1 MKIENILLD
10 HDGTLKIADFG
21 LAGPTMGRDGD
32 GYLETKCGT
41 LLYMAPEIHQ
51 GKPYKGTQVDIFA
64 CGVILFMICLGDCPF
79 G

>member
-32 GYLETKCGT
+32 GYLETKCDT
-41 LLYMAPEIHQ
+41 LLYMAPEIH
-51 GKPYKGTQVDIFA
+51 
-64 CGVILFMICLGDCPF
+64 
-79 G
+79 

>member
-41 LLYMAPEIHQ
+41 LLYMAPEIH
-51 GKPYKGTQVDIFA
+51 
-64 CGVILFMICLGDCPF
+64 
-79 G
+79 